1 MRGVGSGQALGPHLF
16 DQDQPCVVF
25 RVEAQ
30 LRDDGGDVVRAHG
43 RVLLVHQ
50 TVPVTLKLEKYS
62 SEAVN
67 NLIKQ
72 IVKTTPQTKQIDIWY
87 SLTSA
92 RRSSVTL

>member
-1 MRGVGSGQALGPHLF
+1 MGGVGSSQTLWPHLF
-16 DQDQPCVVF
+16 DQDQPCVVV

-62 SEAVN
+62 SEAVSSTVN
-67 NLIKQ
+67 KK
-72 IVKTTPQTKQIDIWY
+72 IVKTTPQIGNWY
-87 SLTSA
+87 ALTSA
-92 RRSSVTL
+92 RRSSVIL

>member
-1 MRGVGSGQALGPHLF
+1 MWVSQRVGSSQALGPHLF
-16 DQDQPCVVF
+16 DQDQPRVVF

-62 SEAVN
+62 SVN
-67 NLIKQ
+67 NFIKQ
-72 IVKTTPQTKQIDIWY
+72 IVKTTQTD
-87 SLTSA
+87 
-92 RRSSVTL
+92 

>member
-1 MRGVGSGQALGPHLF
+1 MGGVGSSQALGPHLF
-16 DQDQPCVVF
+16 DQDQPCVVV

-50 TVPVTLKLEKYS
+50 TVPVTLKLEKEAFS
-62 SEAVN
+62 STVN
-67 NLIKQ
+67 KQ
-72 IVKTTPQTKQIDIWY
+72 IVNPTPPIANWY